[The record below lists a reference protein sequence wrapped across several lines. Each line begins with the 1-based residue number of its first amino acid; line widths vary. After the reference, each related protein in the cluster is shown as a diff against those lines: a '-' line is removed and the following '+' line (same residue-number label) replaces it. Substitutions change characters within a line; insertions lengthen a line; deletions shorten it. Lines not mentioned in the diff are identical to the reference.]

1 MSDRI
6 RSSVLGL
13 RVIGATINLADAGS
27 FIRAVTLRASW
38 GHILLNVDTL
48 LGADWIVGLGWIAA
62 HVRFLWRNGWLAE
75 CVFGSWV
82 MVWLR
87 VRRS

>member
-13 RVIGATINLADAGS
+13 RVVGAAINLADTGG
-27 FIRAVTLRASW
+27 FIRAVALGAAW
-38 GHILLNVDTL
+38 GHILLDVDTL
-48 LGADWIVGLGWIAA
+48 LGLDWIARLDWIAA

-75 CVFGSWV
+75 CGFGSWV
-82 MVWLR
+82 MVWLG